1 MSTPVI
7 ALIVIVSC
15 IVLISAGLFIMWAVT
30 LRQVVPTNYVHI
42 TQSKKGTTEYGKGLP
57 DGNVYYHW
65 PEWLPKLGIS
75 VTSLPTSIFDVDLTN
90 YAAYDIERV
99 PFSVDV
105 KAFFQIDSPAIAA
118 HSVASFEKMIE
129 QLNNTLKSAV
139 RKILSSSDIETI
151 MSSRKTLGDCF
162 TAEVGDH
169 LSAWGVKV
177 VRNIEFT
184 DIRDVPDSQVIHNM
198 MVKKQS
204 AIAKDSRVAVAN
216 NERDARLSEIDAVKE
231 ANIRQQEADLLVGQK
246 KADKDRGIA
255 IATEQAQQ
263 EIATQKKITA
273 EKTMQVL
280 MVEQSKQADI
290 DKEVAVIQANKNKD
304 MVAIAAEAELIR
316 QEKGAQGE
324 LIKQLKHAEG
334 TLKQQQNEAEGK
346 LAFGKAIAESEKLL
360 QMAPITAQIAL
371 AKEIGENASYQQYL
385 LSLEGLKT
393 VLAVGVAKA
402 EALKAADI
410 KVIAN
415 TGTAEKGIDSV
426 GDMFSAQGG
435 LAVGS
440 MLEALGNTEI
450 GKAVLDKITAKK

>member
-1 MSTPVI
+1 
-7 ALIVIVSC
+7 
-15 IVLISAGLFIMWAVT
+15 
-30 LRQVVPTNYVHI
+30 
-42 TQSKKGTTEYGKGLP
+42 
-57 DGNVYYHW
+57 
-65 PEWLPKLGIS
+65 
-75 VTSLPTSIFDVDLTN
+75 
-90 YAAYDIERV
+90 
-99 PFSVDV
+99 
-105 KAFFQIDSPAIAA
+105 
-118 HSVASFEKMIE
+118 
-129 QLNNTLKSAV
+129 
-139 RKILSSSDIETI
+139 
-151 MSSRKTLGDCF
+151 
-162 TAEVGDH
+162 
-169 LSAWGVKV
+169 
-177 VRNIEFT
+177 
-184 DIRDVPDSQVIHNM
+184 M

-426 GDMFSAQGG
+426 SDMFSAQGG

-450 GKAVLDKITAKK
+450 GKAVLDKITTKK